1 MVEVRIDGERI
12 GQLTP
17 QMSQRF
23 LPMTRHLESRGLV
36 TACWGDIK
44 GSAVAAEVR
53 IDGVKANE
61 ADALVLDGDPVTLPA
76 LVPVEDDPLLY
87 VLSGEMDCS
96 VQQPARL
103 DNLSQDKGESAP
115 RQSAVA
121 RPPAAPPLPPAAW

>member
-1 MVEVRIDGERI
+1 M
-12 GQLTP
+12 
-17 QMSQRF
+17 
-23 LPMTRHLESRGLV
+23 